1 MARSDDMTPELIAE
15 AAKRPPA
22 PEAEEILRRSR
33 LLVQQEASGQTE
45 QDVKPDPQREAVAA
59 TVKPSVYSETGR
71 ALFGGVRDAGQEV
84 LDFVDDSANWLNDNF
99 INLRTAQQD
108 ADYKAGKSKGFGGEK
123 GALALPEVAKN
134 ETTAGNIARSVT
146 QFAVPFLGYLKAFSR
161 SALREAREERRGRC
175 RPARRRTLT
184 AFDPHQQRLS
194 NASWNGPTTPGS
206 RRERVQLPRVASP
219 VTRTP
224 KAV

>member
-71 ALFGGVRDAGQEV
+71 ALLGGVRDAGQEV

-146 QFAVPFLGYLKAFSR
+146 QFTVPFLGYLKAFSKVGAT
-161 SALREAREERRGRC
+161 SKLVKSVEGAAAGAATDADGI
-175 RPARRRTLT
+175 RPASAAALERHPGV
-184 AFDPHQQRLS
+184 D
-194 NASWNGPTTPGS
+194 GP
-206 RRERVQLPRVASP
+206 
-219 VTRTP
+219 
-224 KAV
+224 